1 MIRAPYCVRKYSRRE
16 GHGGAHRIS
25 SCLGTEAGGTLHQAQ
40 LNQLTKM
47 QFRNRKQKRPDAAQC
62 DGPEFKCQSSIHQ
75 EQLVIIINDCYFPIS
90 MFFHPGGFTGGDIET
105 SFSCSSSS
113 LSNTCSPPR
122 SHAMMTG
129 FDGIIRL
136 YQEGLLDSHTYH

>member
-1 MIRAPYCVRKYSRRE
+1 MSENTA
-16 GHGGAHRIS
+16 GGKGTVVH
-25 SCLGTEAGGTLHQAQ
+25 SCPGAEAGGTQHQAQ
-40 LNQLTKM
+40 LNPLTKT

-75 EQLVIIINDCYFPIS
+75 EQLVIVIKIIIINDCYFPIC
-90 MFFHPGGFTGGDIET
+90 MFFHPGGFTGGDTET
-105 SFSCSSSS
+105 SFSCSPSS
-113 LSNTCSPPR
+113 LSNTCSPAH